1 MDMEIT
7 GRCCHAYKYF
17 WIRTDRKRSRCK
29 YRVTIMT
36 PKIDSKAPDFTLQNT
51 KGENVTLSDFEG
63 QANVV
68 LLFFPVAFSSTCTK
82 ELCTARDNM
91 KLYDSMDAKVIGIS
105 VDSFFCLREFKKR
118 ENINFTLLSDF
129 NKKVS
134 AKYNVLYDDFY
145 GMKGVSKRASFVI
158 DKQGTIR
165 FQEILDDASELPNF
179 KALKSTLSDLN

>member
-1 MDMEIT
+1 
-7 GRCCHAYKYF
+7 
-17 WIRTDRKRSRCK
+17 
-29 YRVTIMT
+29 MT
-36 PKIDSKAPDFTLQNT
+36 LKIDSKAPDFTLQNT
-51 KGENVTLSDFEG
+51 KGKTVTLSDFQG

-68 LLFFPVAFSSTCTK
+68 LLFFPLAFSSTCTN

-91 KLYDSMDAKVIGIS
+91 KLYDSLEAKVIGLSI
-105 VDSFFCLREFKKR
+105 DSFFCLREFKKS

-134 AKYNVLYDDFY
+134 AKYNVLYDDYY

-165 FQEILDDASELPNF
+165 FREILEDSGELPDF
-179 KALKSTLSDLN
+179 KAIQETLTDLN